1 MTTDDDPEL
10 AHLEAM
16 HASAL
21 ALCATADPLL
31 RGQYEGLLGRI
42 TALLTIRRG
51 TLPDDV
57 DAVIAPAPSGQSHS

>member
-1 MTTDDDPEL
+1 MTADDDPEL

-42 TALLTIRRG
+42 TALLTIRSG
-51 TLPDDV
+51 ALPVDV
-57 DAVIAPAPSGQSHS
+57 DAGVAAAAPDRRHP